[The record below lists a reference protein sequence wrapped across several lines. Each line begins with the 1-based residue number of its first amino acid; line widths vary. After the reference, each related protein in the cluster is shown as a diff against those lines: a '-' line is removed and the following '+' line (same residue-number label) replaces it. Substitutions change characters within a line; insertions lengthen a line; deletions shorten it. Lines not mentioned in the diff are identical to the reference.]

1 MQKFCPNAW
10 DGEHEM
16 LSERCNIIF
25 IADEAHRSQYGL
37 SARVVKT
44 KDKEPGQEGAY
55 TAYGYRQIP
64 ARCPA

>member
-1 MQKFCPNAW
+1 
-10 DGEHEM
+10 M